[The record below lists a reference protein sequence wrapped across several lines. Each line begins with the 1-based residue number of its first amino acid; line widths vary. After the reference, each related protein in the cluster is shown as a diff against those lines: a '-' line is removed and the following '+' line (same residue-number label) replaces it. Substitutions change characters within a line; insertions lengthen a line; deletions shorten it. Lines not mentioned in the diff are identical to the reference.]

1 MPPKTKTKPTSP
13 KQRADLASDLAEL
26 ERRFSELADLGQIN
40 SILSWDQQ
48 VIMPP
53 GGASSRAT
61 QLATLAGLLHER
73 TTDSKLVA
81 LLKRLRK
88 SSDELKPRE
97 RRMVH
102 LAAKHVHRSTA
113 IPEDMA
119 REMAELES
127 TSLEAWMRARAD
139 NDFKRFAPTL
149 KRTIELQREEARLLS
164 GGKGDP
170 YDALLDKYEPD
181 TTGAQIDPL
190 LDELVEITVPLVERV
205 RRSKNKVDTKPLKNN
220 RFPVEAQR
228 GFVREVIDSMGIDLS
243 RGRLDLSTHPFCGG
257 IGPVDVR
264 MTGRYDPRDLRGG
277 LYGAIHEAGH
287 GLYEQGLD
295 PKRARSPLG
304 GAISMGIHES
314 QSRLWE
320 NMVGRSKPFW
330 RHFLPKAKKR
340 FPEALGGVKLD
351 GMWRAANAL
360 APSMIRVEADEL
372 TYNLHIA
379 LRYRIERELI
389 SGALDVKDLPARWND
404 EMQATLGIRPKTD
417 TDGCLQDIHWS
428 MGAFG
433 YFPTYSLGNLYAAQ
447 FMLAAREAL
456 PDLDGQIGKG
466 DLIPLREWLLEKVH
480 RHDRTVTAEQLVKR
494 VTGAKLS
501 VRPFAD
507 YIETKVAAIYG

>member
-1 MPPKTKTKPTSP
+1 MPPKTKSKAEQASPTTT
-13 KQRADLASDLAEL
+13 ADLVEL
-26 ERRFSELADLGQIN
+26 ERRFAELADLGQIG

-48 VIMPP
+48 VMMPP
-53 GGASSRAT
+53 GGAGSRAT
-61 QLATLAGLLHER
+61 QMATLAGLVHER
-73 TTDSKLVA
+73 TTDPKLVA
-81 LLKRLRK
+81 LLKRLRAAA
-88 SSDELKPRE
+88 DGLKPRE
-97 RRMVH
+97 RRMLH

-113 IPEDMA
+113 IPEEMA

-127 TSLEAWMRARAD
+127 TSLEAWSKARAE
-139 NDFKRFAPTL
+139 NDFKRFAPVL
-149 KRTIELQREEARLLS
+149 ARTVELQREEARLLS
-164 GGKGDP
+164 GGVGDP

-181 TTGAQIDPL
+181 TTGAEIDPL
-190 LDELVEITVPLVERV
+190 LDELVEITVPLVDRV
-205 RRSKNKVDTKPLKNN
+205 RRSKVKVDRKPLVNN
-220 RFPVEAQR
+220 RFPAEAQR
-228 GFVREVIDSMGIDLS
+228 AFVREVVESMGIDLT

-277 LYGAIHEAGH
+277 LFGAIHEAGH

-320 NMVGRSKPFW
+320 NMIGRSKPFW
-330 RHFLPKAKKR
+330 SHFLSKAKKR
-340 FPEALGGVKLD
+340 FPEALTGVKLD

-389 SGALDVKDLPARWND
+389 SGALAVKDLPARWND
-404 EMQATLGIRPKTD
+404 EMQATLGVRPKND
-417 TDGCLQDIHWS
+417 TEGCLQDIHWS

-447 FMLAAREAL
+447 FMVAAREAM
-456 PDLDGQIGKG
+456 PDLDAQVAGGN
-466 DLIPLREWLLEKVH
+466 LLPLRAWLLEKIH
-480 RHDRTVTAEQLVKR
+480 RHDRTVTAGQLVKR

-501 VRPFAD
+501 VRPFAE
-507 YIETKVAAIYG
+507 YIEAKVTAIYG